1 MRLLLDTHVA
11 IWWLSGDRQLSIAT
25 RRAIERADDV
35 FLSPVS
41 LWEMFVKQDAGRLD
55 PPAWF
60 RGRASGRLRGASLT
74 FEHALEGRALPL
86 LHRDPFDRILIAQ
99 ALAERLMIVTADET
113 IPRYG
118 VPVLAARPTRLL

>member
-55 PPAWF
+55 LPPGFVDA
-60 RGRASGRLRGASLT
+60 LRDDFVELPLT

-118 VPVLAARPTRLL
+118 VPVLAA